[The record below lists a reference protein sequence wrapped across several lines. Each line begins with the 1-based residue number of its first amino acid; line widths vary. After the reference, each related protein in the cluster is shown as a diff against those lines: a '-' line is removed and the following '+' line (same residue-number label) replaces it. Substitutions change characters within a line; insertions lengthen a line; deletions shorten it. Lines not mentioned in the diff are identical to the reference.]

1 MKPARGLKPR
11 QSRNEPVKP
20 NQSGLSLLE
29 FTLVVIIV
37 GVLLVVFLQR
47 MVDLRVDIE
56 RTAVERTEA
65 ALRTGLALEFADLV
79 VKRRLDEAHDW
90 AGGNALELLD
100 TRPILDDEDLEDA
113 GVEDI
118 GPGDWSYDAQTGE
131 IVYRVQY
138 SDAFIEAEP
147 EGRWRVV
154 VVNGD
159 SPGGLDLETTQP
171 INWP

>member
-1 MKPARGLKPR
+1 M
-11 QSRNEPVKP
+11 
-20 NQSGLSLLE
+20 
-29 FTLVVIIV
+29 VV
-37 GVLLVVFLQR
+37 LMQR
-47 MVDLRVDIE
+47 LVDLRVDIE
-56 RTAVERTEA
+56 RAAVERTEA
-65 ALRTGLALEFADLV
+65 ALRTGLALEFANLV
-79 VKRRLDEAHDW
+79 VNNRLDEAADW

-100 TRPILDDEDLEDA
+100 TQAILDDADLDDA

-138 SDAFIEAEP
+138 SDAFNEAEP

-154 VVNGD
+154 VDNGD

-171 INWP
+171 IHWP